1 MTDPPEKPDLLVKP
15 PLPPPPRRDGELESR
30 MVASTTAM
38 LRTALDR
45 VLGDLKRHY
54 ATYLNA
60 VGPEALD
67 HEGNPIRA
75 PGAYS
80 SAEATAKYRAILR
93 DAQQFLPPE
102 EIAAWQRRFTT
113 DLDEGLAVGG
123 EAAAALQTI
132 VAGAGAQFT
141 GANPLAIRAATQA
154 ATAFMEGE
162 DDRFRDQI
170 AQIVSEGIARGW
182 GSEKLEPLIVR
193 ALEGT
198 TDPLGKTARMG
209 LRRRAEK
216 IARSELANA
225 YAKGAIDHCLAEGF
239 TYIRWVA
246 ATDEGTCLCCLSR
259 HGRIYPADLV
269 TFPAHA
275 ECRCTLVPI
284 SAGDVQE
291 ADPVIR
297 DTLLDGAFWREEHDA
312 GVKALAK
319 CEGISKKKARSLLQ
333 LAITSPTPSEL
344 HLFPDRE
351 ISLLPSVP
359 LDAPKDGRSFSEA
372 VAELAAKNAR
382 NRRPEG

>member
-1 MTDPPEKPDLLVKP
+1 MAQGDRIISSVDSYAAIL
-15 PLPPPPRRDGELESR
+15 DELEGR
-30 MVASTTAM
+30 MVANTTAM

-54 ATYLNA
+54 AAYLNA

-67 HEGNPIRA
+67 PEGNAIRA

-113 DLDEGLAVGG
+113 DLVEALAVGG

-132 VAGAGAQFT
+132 VTGASTKFA

-162 DDRFRDQI
+162 AARFRDQI
-170 AQIVSEGIARGW
+170 AQIVSEGVARGY
-182 GSEKLEPLIVR
+182 GSKKLERQIVE

-198 TDPLGKTARMG
+198 TDTLGKTARMG
-209 LRRRAEK
+209 LRQRAEV

-225 YAKGAIDHCLAEGF
+225 YVKGAIDHNLKEGF
-239 TYIRWVA
+239 AFIRWVA
-246 ATDEGTCLCCLSR
+246 ATDERACRWCLSR
-259 HGRIYPADLV
+259 HGQIFPADQV
-269 TFPAHA
+269 VIPAHPQ
-275 ECRCTLVPI
+275 CRCTPVPI
-284 SAGDVQE
+284 PADEVLE
-291 ADPVIR
+291 PDPVIR
-297 DTLLDGAFWREEHDA
+297 DTLLDSEFWREEHAA

-319 CEGISKKKARSLLQ
+319 AEGISEERAQSLLQ
-333 LAITSPTPSEL
+333 RALNLPTASERY
-344 HLFPDRE
+344 LFPDRKR
-351 ISLLPSVP
+351 SVQPSAP
-359 LDAPKDGRSFSEA
+359 LDAPRNGRTFSEA
-372 VAELAAKNAR
+372 VGQLAA
-382 NRRPEG
+382 NRAAAKR

>member
-1 MTDPPEKPDLLVKP
+1 MSDRIISSVDSYAAIL
-15 PLPPPPRRDGELESR
+15 DELEGR
-30 MVASTTAM
+30 MVANTTAM

-54 ATYLNA
+54 AAYLAA

-67 HEGNPIRA
+67 PEGNAIRA

-113 DLDEGLAVGG
+113 DLVEALSIGG

-132 VAGAGAQFT
+132 VTGASAQFA

-162 DDRFRDQI
+162 AARFRDQI
-170 AQIVSEGIARGW
+170 AQIVSEGVARGY
-182 GSEKLEPLIVR
+182 GSKKLERQIVG

-198 TDPLGKTARMG
+198 TDVGGKSARMG
-209 LRRRAEK
+209 LKQRAEV

-225 YAKGAIDHCLAEGF
+225 YVKGAIDHNLAEGF
-239 TYIRWVA
+239 AYIQWVA
-246 ATDEGTCLCCLSR
+246 TTDERSCRWCLSR
-259 HGRIYPADLV
+259 HGRIFPADQV
-269 TFPAHA
+269 VIPAHPQ
-275 ECRCTLVPI
+275 CRCTPVPVPA
-284 SAGDVQE
+284 SDVE
-291 ADPVIR
+291 EVDPVIR
-297 DTLLDGAFWREEHDA
+297 DTLLDGAFWREQHDA

-319 CEGISKKKARSLLQ
+319 AEGISEDKARSLLERA
-333 LAITSPTPSEL
+333 LNAPTASERY
-344 HLFPDRE
+344 LFPDRKR
-351 ISLLPSVP
+351 SVP
-359 LDAPKDGRSFSEA
+359 PSTSLDAPTDGRTFSEA
-372 VAELAAKNAR
+372 VGQLAVKRAAAR
-382 NRRPEG
+382 R

>member
-1 MTDPPEKPDLLVKP
+1 
-15 PLPPPPRRDGELESR
+15 
-30 MVASTTAM
+30 MVANTTAM
-38 LRTALDR
+38 LRTALER
-45 VLGDLKRHY
+45 VLGDLRRHY

-60 VGPEALD
+60 VSPGALD
-67 HEGNPIRA
+67 PEGNPIRA

-80 SAEATAKYRAILR
+80 SAEATAKYKAILR

-113 DLDEGLAVGG
+113 DLDEALAVGG

-162 DDRFRDQI
+162 DARFRDQI

-182 GSEKLEPLIVR
+182 GSKKLEPLIVR
-193 ALEGT
+193 VLDGT
-198 TDPLGKTARMG
+198 TDPQDKTARIG
-209 LRRRAEK
+209 LPRRAEK

-239 TYIRWVA
+239 AYIRWIA

-275 ECRCTLVPI
+275 ECRCTLVPLP
-284 SAGDVQE
+284 ADEVQE
-291 ADPVIR
+291 EDPVIR
-297 DTLLDGAFWREEHDA
+297 DTLLDGEFWRAAHDR
-312 GVKALAK
+312 GIKVLAK
-319 CEGISKKKARSLLQ
+319 REGISEKKARSLLQ
-333 LAITSPTPSEL
+333 LAISSPTPSEL

-351 ISLLPSVP
+351 ISLPPSVP
-359 LDAPKDGRSFSEA
+359 LDAPNDGRTFSEA
-372 VAELAAKNAR
+372 IAELAARRAAAR
-382 NRRPEG
+382 G